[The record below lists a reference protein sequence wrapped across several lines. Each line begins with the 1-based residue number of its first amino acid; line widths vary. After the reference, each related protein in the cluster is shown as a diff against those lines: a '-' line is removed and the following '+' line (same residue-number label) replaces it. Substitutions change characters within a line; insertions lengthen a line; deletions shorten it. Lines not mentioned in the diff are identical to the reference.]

1 MGQRIYVTLT
11 DEQYARLCEE
21 SRRTGLSL
29 SELVGRAIDRTYD
42 QPLTDAAREALQ
54 EDRLAAFAEAAGI
67 WSDRDFDGKTYV
79 ERIRRG
85 LDPDTG
91 A

>member
-1 MGQRIYVTLT
+1 MSHRTHVTLT

-29 SELVGRAIDRTYD
+29 SELVGRAIERTYD
-42 QPLTDAAREALQ
+42 QPLPDSARQALLEERRAA
-54 EDRLAAFAEAAGI
+54 LARTAGI